1 MSKFAEMQLRVL
13 QAVRLK
19 GRISE
24 ADLAASVDEHPAA
37 VAATVGELSRAG
49 LLAAGRIL
57 TISPQGRARLT
68 ELLAQERSGLDKA
81 AIAAVY
87 GNFRAVNT
95 DLKVLVTDWQLN
107 DGQPNSHT
115 DAVYDAAVL
124 DRLEAV
130 HRRVVPII
138 AAAAVA
144 LPRLDA
150 YLRKLSAALAKIRS
164 GDTSWLTRPTIDS
177 YHTVWFELHEELIA
191 AAGLTREHEA
201 EAGRA

>member
-24 ADLAASVDEHPAA
+24 ADLAATVDEHPAV

-68 ELLAQERSGLDKA
+68 ELLAKERSGLDKA

-87 GNFRAVNT
+87 DNFRAVNT

-144 LPRLDA
+144 LPRLGA